1 MNSEPILNIN
11 GLNIYEYVVYKLKK
25 PFYDDYLDIDVV
37 SVHFVKID
45 DNIHVHFYSNPYV
58 KNTYHP
64 YYNEC
69 KDKIE
74 IEGIDYENTT
84 QHGMFLNNKIHEYE
98 EELYDFI
105 SVTSKAK
112 LEFVKDR
119 FMDVNLMEKL
129 VDKITDDVVDRI
141 LSRIAENKK
150 EKEEKNSF

>member
-1 MNSEPILNIN
+1 MNTEPILNIN

-25 PFYDDYLDIDVV
+25 PFYDDYLGIDVV

-69 KDKIE
+69 KDKID

-84 QHGMFLNNKIHEYE
+84 RHEMFLKNEIHKYE
-98 EELYDFI
+98 EQLYDFI
-105 SVTSKAK
+105 FVKSKVIM
-112 LEFVKDR
+112 EFVKNR
-119 FMDVNLMEKL
+119 FKDVNL
-129 VDKITDDVVDRI
+129 
-141 LSRIAENKK
+141 AENKK

>member
-1 MNSEPILNIN
+1 MNTEPILNIN

-37 SVHFVKID
+37 SVHFVKIND
-45 DNIHVHFYSNPYV
+45 AIHVHFYSNPYV

-84 QHGMFLNNKIHEYE
+84 QHEMFLKNEIHKYE
-98 EELYDFI
+98 EQLYDFI
-105 SVTSKAK
+105 
-112 LEFVKDR
+112 FVKSKVIME
-119 FMDVNLMEKL
+119 FM
-129 VDKITDDVVDRI
+129 
-141 LSRIAENKK
+141 
-150 EKEEKNSF
+150 KNR

>member
-1 MNSEPILNIN
+1 MNTEPILNIN
-11 GLNIYEYVVYKLKK
+11 GLNIYECVVYKLKK

-45 DNIHVHFYSNPYV
+45 DAIHVHFYSNPYV

-74 IEGIDYENTT
+74 IEGIDYENTK
-84 QHGMFLNNKIHEYE
+84 QHRMFLNNKIHEYE

-112 LEFVKDR
+112 LEFVKD
-119 FMDVNLMEKL
+119 
-129 VDKITDDVVDRI
+129 
-141 LSRIAENKK
+141 
-150 EKEEKNSF
+150 

>member
-1 MNSEPILNIN
+1 ML
-11 GLNIYEYVVYKLKK
+11 
-25 PFYDDYLDIDVV
+25 YLYI
-37 SVHFVKID
+37 FVKID
-45 DNIHVHFYSNPYV
+45 DAIHVHFYSNPYF

-74 IEGIDYENTT
+74 IEGIDYENTIRH
-84 QHGMFLNNKIHEYE
+84 QNFLNNEIRKYE

-119 FMDVNLMEKL
+119 LMNINLNEYLKVKLTDKGKEIYRKYYNINDDCAITLDTDEEGYCKFQLGNFMQIFGEHLHKGYIVHAKLM
-129 VDKITDDVVDRI
+129 
-141 LSRIAENKK
+141 
-150 EKEEKNSF
+150 

>member
-1 MNSEPILNIN
+1 MNIKPILNIN

-25 PFYDDYLDIDVV
+25 PFYDDYLNIDVV

-74 IEGIDYENTT
+74 IEGIDEENT
-84 QHGMFLNNKIHEYE
+84 MRYEKYLNNEISKYE
-98 EELYDFI
+98 ERLNAFI
-105 SVTSKAK
+105 FVKSKA
-112 LEFVKDR
+112 V
-119 FMDVNLMEKL
+119 MEL
-129 VDKITDDVVDRI
+129 R
-141 LSRIAENKK
+141 
-150 EKEEKNSF
+150 KNERQIQRC